1 MQYKKSI
8 IVLLLVSVF
17 VLTACQSTAVNK
29 GQIKEKETVTET
41 KEVKKTS
48 EIKKEEV
55 KKDEAKETGEKL
67 EERISNMSIE
77 EKVGQL
83 FLVRVP
89 DVQEIEDVSKYKLGG
104 YILFGKDFTGQNQ
117 ESVTKTL
124 KGYQEVAKIPLLI
137 GVDQEGGTV
146 SRLSTEGFIDRKF
159 PSPQEAFNLG
169 GISAVI
175 KETNEVSQLLLSMGI
190 NLNFAPVADVATS
203 ETSFI
208 ADRTLGQD
216 SKVTADYI
224 KQVTETMN
232 KNNIGSV
239 LKHFPGYGD
248 VEDTHVGIAYDN
260 RPSETFEK
268 NDFIPFE
275 AGIRAGASMVLVS
288 HNIVKSID
296 PEHPASLSPKVI
308 AILREQLDYKGI
320 IITDDLDMGGI
331 QDFIDSDAAAVKAI
345 VAGNDIVVT
354 SQYQTQIP
362 AVVNAVSNGTISV
375 ERLDESLMR
384 VLELKQKLSLLD

>member
-1 MQYKKSI
+1 
-8 IVLLLVSVF
+8 
-17 VLTACQSTAVNK
+17 
-29 GQIKEKETVTET
+29 
-41 KEVKKTS
+41 
-48 EIKKEEV
+48 
-55 KKDEAKETGEKL
+55 
-67 EERISNMSIE
+67 SNMSIE

-224 KQVTETMN
+224 KQVTETM
-232 KNNIGSV
+232 
-239 LKHFPGYGD
+239 
-248 VEDTHVGIAYDN
+248 
-260 RPSETFEK
+260 
-268 NDFIPFE
+268 
-275 AGIRAGASMVLVS
+275 
-288 HNIVKSID
+288 
-296 PEHPASLSPKVI
+296 
-308 AILREQLDYKGI
+308 
-320 IITDDLDMGGI
+320 
-331 QDFIDSDAAAVKAI
+331 
-345 VAGNDIVVT
+345 
-354 SQYQTQIP
+354 
-362 AVVNAVSNGTISV
+362 
-375 ERLDESLMR
+375 
-384 VLELKQKLSLLD
+384 